1 MERIL
6 QYLDDLDDLY
16 GICGLLAERVR
27 NIFIYLAQFT
37 ASLALGGGG
46 VFVALSKPPL
56 GLAVVILLFVTLLY
70 RSVTAPTRVRVAAVQ
85 TEDTAA
91 AIQP

>member
-6 QYLDDLDDLY
+6 QYLDDLDDLF

-27 NIFIYLAQFT
+27 AIIIYLAQFT
-37 ASLALGGGG
+37 ASLALGAGG

-70 RSVTAPTRVRVAAVQ
+70 RSVTAPTRVRLAAAR
-85 TEDTAA
+85 TEDAA
-91 AIQP
+91 PIQP